1 MMVGLILAAEVAFWL
16 VLAAGLGARYLLRMR
31 RLGGALLLGVPLIDV
46 LLLTATAIDL
56 RGGGEMSTGHSL
68 AVLYL
73 GFTVG
78 WGHYLVRWADGH
90 AAHRVGGAP
99 KPAKPPRYGAAR
111 ARHEWRLW
119 RLTLVSVLI
128 AVAVAQLLRW
138 YISGP
143 ETDEGMAAVQWSAL
157 RVLGIHAVIALSYTL
172 WPRRAKGGEAPEAPG
187 SVPPAGGGPRAVVWR
202 APEEGR
208 RPGSPDGHTGFGGS
222 PDGGTPPGVW
232 RRSDAERGS

>member
-1 MMVGLILAAEVAFWL
+1 MVGLILAAEVAFWL
-16 VLAAGLGARYLLRMR
+16 VLAGGLTVRYLLRRR

-46 LLLTATAIDL
+46 LLLTVTAIDL
-56 RGGGEMSTGHSL
+56 RDGGEMSAGHSL

-90 AAHRVGGAP
+90 AAHRFGGAP
-99 KPAKPPRYGAAR
+99 RPAKPPRYGAAR

-119 RLTLVSVLI
+119 GLTLVSVLI

-143 ETDEGMAAVQWSAL
+143 EADEGMVAAQWMAL
-157 RVLGIHAVIALSYTL
+157 RALGIHGLIALSYTL
-172 WPRRAKGGEAPEAPG
+172 WPKRPKEGEEQAASG
-187 SVPPAGGGPRAVVWR
+187 AAPAGDEPPEVVWR
-202 APEEGR
+202 APDAGR
-208 RPGSPDGHTGFGGS
+208 RSGSPGGPESFGGS
-222 PDGGTPPGVW
+222 PGGGTPPGVW
-232 RRSDAERGS
+232 RRSDAERGR